1 MRVAARELC
10 PPIPGS
16 VYEAFCSR
24 ISRTHLRPTRAP
36 PIQHRRSAAVRR
48 ESASPPDVGPRK
60 LHHWRSPARFVLTRP
75 ILVSCSTYV
84 KAGGKMK
91 QPTLAVLNRSRER
104 AAIAP
109 DGRKGAAGLVW
120 AAERAEPPVGQNRV
134 KKQLRVGAA
143 RWLCPGHRSERS
155 ARLDRYVRDLLA
167 PARCAELPPAARE
180 AGALAAE
187 TTPRRA
193 AQPADGVVASH
204 RAADGAGP
212 SIEGARTCAHGT
224 TTGAAA
230 VSRAF

>member
-1 MRVAARELC
+1 MRIVS
-10 PPIPGS
+10 PHGPGS

-60 LHHWRSPARFVLTRP
+60 LHHWRSPAHFVLTRP

-91 QPTLAVLNRSRER
+91 QPAWLAVLNRSRER

-120 AAERAEPPVGQNRV
+120 AAERAEPP
-134 KKQLRVGAA
+134 AA
-143 RWLCPGHRSERS
+143 RTVSKS
-155 ARLDRYVRDLLA
+155 S
-167 PARCAELPPAARE
+167 CAWA
-180 AGALAAE
+180 
-187 TTPRRA
+187 RRA
-193 AQPADGVVASH
+193 GSAQGTAPSALPGSIAMFGTFSH
-204 RAADGAGP
+204 RPDAPSCRPQRGRPASTGRGDGHLR
-212 SIEGARTCAHGT
+212 ARARPG
-224 TTGAAA
+224 
-230 VSRAF
+230 RQ